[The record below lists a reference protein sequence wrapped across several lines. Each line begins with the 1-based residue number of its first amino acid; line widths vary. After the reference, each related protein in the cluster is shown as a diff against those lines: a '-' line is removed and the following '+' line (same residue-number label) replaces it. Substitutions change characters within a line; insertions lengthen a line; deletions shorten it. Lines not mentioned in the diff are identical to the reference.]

1 MWIREESTGTVSG
14 SDERRVAWRAHVS
27 IYKSVV
33 ECTIIQCSKFTSE
46 LCGVPLKIL
55 HIVST
60 THFWSSETTIDSLP
74 MS

>member
-33 ECTIIQCSKFTSE
+33 ECTIIQCSKFTS
-46 LCGVPLKIL
+46 
-55 HIVST
+55 
-60 THFWSSETTIDSLP
+60 WSSAEDPTYRFHHALLELGNDHR
-74 MS
+74 